1 MEDYVKMEAKIRVML
16 PQAKE
21 HTQCPNKLEETR
33 KCSFLEPSEEAWR
46 RGHLDFRYVA
56 SRNAREGITLILSLS
71 VSGTLLGHPR
81 KLTPP
86 LCYNI
91 IFPRGGNY
99 EGSDLREF

>member
-1 MEDYVKMEAKIRVML
+1 MEAKIRVML